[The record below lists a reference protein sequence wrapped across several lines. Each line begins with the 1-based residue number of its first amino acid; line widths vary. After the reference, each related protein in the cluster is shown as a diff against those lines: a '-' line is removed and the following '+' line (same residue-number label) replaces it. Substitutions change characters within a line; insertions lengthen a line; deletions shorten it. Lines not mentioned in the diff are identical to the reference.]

1 MATHIRDTL
10 VEMYRRG
17 IIKFGEYKLASGK
30 KSPFYIDLRE
40 LPLYPELY
48 RGIMISIASEISG
61 LKYDII
67 AGIET
72 AGIIHAGYLSCL
84 LNKPVTYVRK
94 KPKSHGTKR
103 LVEADVKDK
112 IVIIIDDVITT
123 GGTIS
128 SAINAV
134 RAAGGI
140 VTDVFV
146 IIDRCEGGRQKL
158 SSLGVKLHSYA
169 NVFDIVNSLEDLI
182 DPETYNVV
190 IKYIEKNVENK

>member
-72 AGIIHAGYLSCL
+72 AGIIHAGYLSFL

-182 DPETYNVV
+182 DPETYNIV